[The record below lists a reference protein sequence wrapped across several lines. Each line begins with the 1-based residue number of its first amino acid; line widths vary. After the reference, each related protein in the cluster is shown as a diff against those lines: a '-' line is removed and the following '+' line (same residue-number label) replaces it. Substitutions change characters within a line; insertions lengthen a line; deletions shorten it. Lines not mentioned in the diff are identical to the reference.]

1 LKDAST
7 QVIHILAGHMVS
19 VDGETDLRWD
29 IIGEA
34 GAGAAVTDA
43 QTTLWYDSSRN
54 DHSRLW
60 IGFTESGVSV
70 TPKFIPVGIAGDDK
84 SDGYTNDTDCEAI
97 FVKYTANLPRVDKHF
112 SELEVESKNLG
123 AGGRQWAFDYRLDN
137 DPTWVSWDAVSVS
150 PFQTIKFPAG
160 TSGKVIE
167 LRARPAMTDVGTTP
181 PEIVSLRMTSQL
193 HPDPTRIYPVTLYL
207 ADNQA
212 LLNGAE
218 GGRVRGDLS
227 QLETWNSSASD
238 LTFYTPDGAGRAVIF
253 MPGSM
258 QKQESFK
265 ERGRRAEYH
274 ISFLL
279 AEVG

>member
-1 LKDAST
+1 
-7 QVIHILAGHMVS
+7 
-19 VDGETDLRWD
+19 
-29 IIGEA
+29 
-34 GAGAAVTDA
+34 
-43 QTTLWYDSSRN
+43 
-54 DHSRLW
+54 
-60 IGFTESGVSV
+60 
-70 TPKFIPVGIAGDDK
+70 
-84 SDGYTNDTDCEAI
+84 
-97 FVKYTANLPRVDKHF
+97 
-112 SELEVESKNLG
+112 
-123 AGGRQWAFDYRLDN
+123 
-137 DPTWVSWDAVSVS
+137 
-150 PFQTIKFPAG
+150 
-160 TSGKVIE
+160 
-167 LRARPAMTDVGTTP
+167 MTDVGTTP

-212 LLNGAE
+212 LLTGAE